1 MANKYLND
9 LVKLSHNIIEK
20 VIDSYLK
27 KIQSTVDKLIN
38 EINLKVANEQ
48 AYDFDITIFENALLN
63 MTMTKAPEINSNLI
77 KLNFDGLFNSP

>member
-38 EINLKVANEQ
+38 EINLKVANE
-48 AYDFDITIFENALLN
+48 
-63 MTMTKAPEINSNLI
+63 
-77 KLNFDGLFNSP
+77 

>member
-27 KIQSTVDKLIN
+27 KIQSAVDKLIN
-38 EINLKVANEQ
+38 EINLKVANE
-48 AYDFDITIFENALLN
+48 
-63 MTMTKAPEINSNLI
+63 
-77 KLNFDGLFNSP
+77 